1 MKIRRPWLAFGMS
14 MVCPGLGQ
22 LYNGNGILALTAFP
36 VGIIFALTT
45 TFYFFGDLKMLLQA
59 LCISLV
65 IDFVYAVHAYREAKR
80 LGAVNLKPFQRWW
93 LYLGFLVVSYGIPDG
108 YGKIYPSRFL
118 SFQIPS
124 ESMLPNLLV
133 GDRLV
138 ADGWAYWG
146 KDPAR
151 GDIVVFDYP
160 KDTSIKYVKRLVA
173 LPGETVEMREGE
185 IYVNGAR
192 MEQRRNGA
200 VKVSSEGWSREEFLE
215 KLGEKEHSMYRTQP
229 AAPGDFAPVVVPEGK
244 FFVMGDNRDRS
255 SDSRVWGFVSREHL
269 IGRMAYVF
277 FSWDTNESRIR
288 TERIG
293 LKVE

>member
-1 MKIRRPWLAFGMS
+1 MKKRNPWIAFLMS
-14 MVCPGLGQ
+14 MICPGLGQ
-22 LYNGNGILALTAFP
+22 LYNGNWKLALSALP
-36 VGIIFALTT
+36 VGAVFGVVTT
-45 TFYFFGDLKMLLQA
+45 LYFFGDLKMLLQA

-65 IDFVYAVHAYREAKR
+65 IDFVYAFHAFREAKK
-80 LGAVNLKPFQRWW
+80 LGNMALFPFQRWW
-93 LYLGFLVVSYGIPDG
+93 MYLGFLVVSYGIPDG

-124 ESMLPNLLV
+124 ESMVPNLLV

-146 KDPAR
+146 KDPTR

-160 KDTSIKYVKRLVA
+160 RDTSIKYVKRMVG
-173 LPGETVEMREGE
+173 LPGETVEMRSGE
-185 IYVNGAR
+185 IYINGKR
-192 MEQRRNGA
+192 MEQRRIGETT
-200 VKVSSEGWSREEFLE
+200 VGKEGWSRVEFLE
-215 KLGEKEHSMYRTQP
+215 TLGEKEHTMYRTQP
-229 AAPGDFAPVVVPEGK
+229 AAPGDFPPIVIPENK

-255 SDSRVWGFVSREHL
+255 SDSRVWGFVDRENL

-288 TERIG
+288 SERIG
-293 LKVE
+293 LKVQ